1 MVLDDKNMWDG
12 ILASTLFALGAMVH
26 STKHYTPAQ
35 LVFGTDIILNQW
47 DHKAIMKQK
56 QDPINKRN
64 KCESWNHIKQTYKQG
79 GKALLK
85 KHGRHNQDTYLGS

>member
-1 MVLDDKNMWDG
+1 
-12 ILASTLFALGAMVH
+12 
-26 STKHYTPAQ
+26 
-35 LVFGTDIILNQW
+35 
-47 DHKAIMKQK
+47 MKQK